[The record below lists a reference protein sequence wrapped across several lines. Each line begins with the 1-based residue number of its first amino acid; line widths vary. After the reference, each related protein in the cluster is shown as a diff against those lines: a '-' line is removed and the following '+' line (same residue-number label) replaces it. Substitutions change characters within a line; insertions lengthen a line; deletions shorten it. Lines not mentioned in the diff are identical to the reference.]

1 MSKPLVIGITGGI
14 GGGKSTISAL
24 LRAEGFKVF
33 DSDIEARQLQNEH
46 PVIRQQLIALFGNE
60 IYTENGLNRPILAQV
75 VFENKELLQKLNAIV
90 HPVIKNHF
98 IQWIEAQS
106 KEQLLFI
113 ESAILFE
120 SGFNTLVDKVI
131 VMTASEAIRIARV
144 VKRDCAN
151 SEQVKMRIA
160 NQMPDEMK
168 ISKADFVIHSDDNK
182 PLFDKMKRIVG
193 ELLD

>member
-182 PLFDKMKRIVG
+182 PLFDKMKRIVA